1 MTPYTGNILRR
12 NCMIDCDLENHFPLD
27 IIDLTDN
34 VYNIGQDGKADC
46 RKVDLT
52 WIHVMKYRIALD

>member
-1 MTPYTGNILRR
+1 MTPNTSSILRR
-12 NCMIDCDLENHFPLD
+12 DRMIDCDIENQFPLD

-34 VYNIGQDGKADC
+34 DYNIGQDDKADC

-52 WIHVMKYRIALD
+52 

>member
-1 MTPYTGNILRR
+1 MTPHTSAILRR
-12 NCMIDCDLENHFPLD
+12 NRMIDCDMENHFPLD

-34 VYNIGQDGKADC
+34 VYNTGQDDQTDC

-52 WIHVMKYRIALD
+52 

>member
-1 MTPYTGNILRR
+1 MTPNTSNILRR

-46 RKVDLT
+46 HKVDLT
-52 WIHVMKYRIALD
+52 